1 MSTFAKSSFSRA
13 FGVFLLTAVLGSRL
27 AVAAD
32 LAPTGTLRAAWLG
45 LNPVQGKV
53 DPGTGKTTG
62 VVADLAGEIAR
73 RLGVPLTLIPAPDAG
88 QVIAHLKDGSADI
101 GFLAFDP
108 ARGAQ
113 VDFSESYELM
123 FNAYVVSAASPLRK
137 STDADRAG
145 IRIAAVRGQTQQL
158 FLSANMKNATVR
170 VFETMPSQAD
180 LEKLLLGGEVDA
192 FGVNR
197 QRAQDAAIASGG
209 KLRAL
214 QDNFLI
220 VEQAIVVNKGD
231 AAKLKR
237 IDAIL
242 AELRASGFVKAAVDR
257 SKFAGVAAK

>member
-1 MSTFAKSSFSRA
+1 MSSLRDRLESEKTARVANSSTFVPLAAAGGYRQLNRA
-13 FGVFLLTAVLGSRL
+13 GPRRL
-27 AVAAD
+27 SLALVWPRCPQRRVSPCAVAESRIDCRPAGRI
-32 LAPTGTLRAAWLG
+32 APTQAL
-45 LNPVQGKV
+45 
-53 DPGTGKTTG
+53 
-62 VVADLAGEIAR
+62 
-73 RLGVPLTLIPAPDAG
+73 
-88 QVIAHLKDGSADI
+88 ADI

-137 STDADRAG
+137 STDADSAG

-158 FLSANMKNATVR
+158 FLSANMKNANVR

-180 LEKLLLGGEVDA
+180 LEELLLSGEVDA

-197 QRAQDAAIASGG
+197 QRAEDAAVGSGG
-209 KLRAL
+209 KLRAM

-231 AAKLKR
+231 AAKLTR

-242 AELRASGFVKAAVDR
+242 AELRANGFVKAAVDR
-257 SKFAGVAAK
+257 SKVAGVAAK